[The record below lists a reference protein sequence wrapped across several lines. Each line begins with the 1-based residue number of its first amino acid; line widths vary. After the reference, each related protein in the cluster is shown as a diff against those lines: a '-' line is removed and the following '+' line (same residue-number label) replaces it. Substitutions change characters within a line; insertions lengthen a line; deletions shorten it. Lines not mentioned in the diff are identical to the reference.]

1 MDQPRQGDG
10 ARRLHV
16 PVSAPV
22 PAPTK
27 PSWVR
32 RLGAVVLA
40 KRLSVALA
48 LGTAVVGMLA
58 GVVVPLVERDIID
71 RVMVAHKASAGPY
84 VALIVAIAI
93 ASFGLSFLRR
103 YFGGR
108 LAFDVQHD
116 LRERIFS
123 HLQRLDFA
131 RHDELQT
138 GQLVSRANS
147 DIGLVQGLLS
157 FLPLMTGNLVMLAV
171 SLVVMYILS
180 PVLALVETLALPLLV
195 VVSISLRSRVFPA
208 SYDAQQKEG
217 EVVTVAEESISGVRV
232 VKGFGREGAQIHRL
246 ASAALDLF
254 QARVRLI
261 KLQAGLSSTLSAI
274 PGIVQALV
282 LLIGGYLA
290 LHGHLTIG
298 TFLVFFSYI
307 TQMQAPVRQLS
318 MLIAF
323 SQQARAG
330 AERIFELLDANP
342 LVTDPADP
350 LTDFPSGD
358 VAFRDVDFAY
368 QPGRKVLDG
377 LELVVE
383 AGKVTAVVGRSG
395 SGKSTLA
402 LLLPRFYDV
411 SGGAVTIGGV
421 DIRRLKLSDL
431 RRRIGVVFEE
441 SFLFSDT
448 IAANISYGKPGA
460 SREEIVRAA
469 EMAGA
474 KEFIE
479 SLPEGYETTV
489 GEAGITLS
497 GGQRQRVALA
507 RALISEPEILVLD
520 DATSAVDA
528 VTESAIHESIKRF
541 ARDRTVLLIAHRRS
555 TLELADTVVVL
566 EEGKVA
572 AQGTQ
577 EELAET
583 SPVFRAL
590 MDSEGDALAEEAEGL
605 EMVPAAPAQA
615 RPIAPAPMAMTR
627 RGGGGGGGMG
637 GPMGAAL
644 SATPKLLE
652 ALERLPE
659 EHRLPEVDEVAV
671 TAPAQSFSF
680 ARFLRPF
687 RRGLLL
693 GLALLAADTV
703 LSLAG
708 PSLVRTGIDRGVGAK
723 VSMVIVLASA
733 AYLLVALA
741 DWLVVWAQSRVTG
754 ITAERALYALRLRI
768 FSHLAHLGMDYYESE
783 MSGRILTRMTTD
795 PDALSNLLQTGI
807 TNAFV
812 NVLSFVG
819 VAGVML
825 FANAELTLAA
835 LWVLVPLA
843 FATVW
848 FQRSSQRA
856 YRLARERVAAVNA
869 NLAEGLSGVRV
880 TQAFRRE
887 SRNTQKFSAL
897 SRGYRDARVRA
908 QRLVAIYFPFVLFL
922 SDVASASV
930 LGVGAGL
937 VAGNQIKVGAVIA
950 FTLYI
955 DQLFSP
961 IQQLSQTFD
970 QWQQAQVAIGQ
981 VGKLMRTPVST
992 PVDESPVDPGRI
1004 TGRIRF
1010 QGVSFAYA
1018 PEAPTALDGFDFE
1031 FRPGESVAL
1040 VGETGAGKTTVVK
1053 LLARFY
1059 DPTAGAVLV
1068 DGVDLRRLDLDA
1080 YRRQVAYVPQEPFL
1094 FSASVAENIAFSSD
1108 DATSAEIEAAS
1119 RAVGAHDFISRLPGG
1134 YGYQV
1139 SERGRALSA
1148 GQRQLIALARA
1159 YLASPAL
1166 LLLDEATANLDLAT
1180 ERKVAEAMR
1189 VVAGGRTSVMVAHR
1203 LPSAAMADRIVVM
1216 RHGRI
1221 TEVGSHEELLEAGGL
1236 YSRMWESFGTAASS
1250 VA

>member
-1 MDQPRQGDG
+1 M
-10 ARRLHV
+10 
-16 PVSAPV
+16 SAPN
-22 PAPTK
+22 PAPSK
-27 PSWVR
+27 PGWVR

-40 KRLSVALA
+40 KRLSVVLA
-48 LGTAVVGMLA
+48 TATAVVGMLTA
-58 GVVVPLVERDIID
+58 VAVPLVERDIID
-71 RVMVAHKASAGPY
+71 RVMVAHKATAGPY
-84 VALIVAIAI
+84 VAVIVAIAL

-138 GQLVSRANS
+138 GQLVSRANA

-157 FLPLMTGNLVMLAV
+157 FLPLMVGNLVMMAV

-180 PVLALVETLALPLLV
+180 PALALVETLALPLLAI
-195 VVSISLRSRVFPA
+195 VSISLRSRVFPA

-307 TQMQAPVRQLS
+307 TQMQAPIRQLS
-318 MLIAF
+318 TLIAF

-342 LVTDPADP
+342 LVADPADP
-350 LTDFPSGD
+350 LTSFPSGD
-358 VAFRDVDFAY
+358 VVFSRVDFAY
-368 QPGRKVLDG
+368 QPARKVLDR
-377 LELVVE
+377 LDLVVE
-383 AGKVTAVVGRSG
+383 AGRVTAVVGRSG

-411 SGGAVTIGGV
+411 SGGAVSIGGV
-421 DIRRLKLSDL
+421 DIRRLKLADL
-431 RRRIGVVFEE
+431 RKGIGVVFEE

-448 IAANISYGKPGA
+448 IAANIAYGRPGA
-460 SREEIVRAA
+460 SREEIERAA

-474 KEFIE
+474 KGFIE
-479 SLPEGYETTV
+479 SLPEGFETTV

-507 RALISEPEILVLD
+507 RALVSEPEILVLD

-528 VTESAIHESIKRF
+528 VTESAIHASIKRF

-555 TLELADTVVVL
+555 TLELADTIVVL
-566 EEGKVA
+566 EGGKVV
-572 AQGTQ
+572 AQGTR

-590 MDSEGDALAEEAEGL
+590 MHSEGDALAEEADGL
-605 EMVPAAPAQA
+605 EAIPAAPTGVHS
-615 RPIAPAPMAMTR
+615 IAPAQMAMVR
-627 RGGGGGGGMG
+627 LGGGGGGGGMG

-644 SATPKLLE
+644 SATPKLLA

-659 EHRLPEVDEVAV
+659 ESRLPQVDEASV
-671 TAPAQSFSF
+671 TAPATSFSF

-687 RRGLLL
+687 RRGLLM

-708 PSLVRTGIDRGVGAK
+708 PSLVRVGIDRGVGAK
-723 VSMVIVLASA
+723 ASAVIVLASA
-733 AYLLVALA
+733 AYLAVALV

-768 FSHLAHLGMDYYESE
+768 FSHLARLGMDYYESE

-795 PDALSNLLQTGI
+795 PDALSNLLQAGI
-807 TNAFV
+807 TNALV

-819 VAGVML
+819 VAAVML
-825 FANAELTLAA
+825 VANAKLTFAA
-835 LWVLVPLA
+835 LWVLIPLA

-856 YRLARERVAAVNA
+856 YRVARERVAAVNA

-887 SRNTQKFSAL
+887 SRNNQRFSAL

-930 LGVGAGL
+930 LGVGASL
-937 VAGNQIKVGAVIA
+937 VARHQIAVGAVIA

-961 IQQLSQTFD
+961 VQQLSQTFD
-970 QWQQAQVAIGQ
+970 QWQQAQVAISQ

-992 PVDESPVDPGRI
+992 PQDEVPVNPGRI

-1010 QGVSFAYA
+1010 QGVSFGYA
-1018 PEAPTALDGFDFE
+1018 PAARLALDGFDFE
-1031 FRPGESVAL
+1031 FHPGESVAL

-1059 DPTAGAVLV
+1059 DPTAGVVLV
-1068 DGVDLRRLDLDA
+1068 DGVDLRRLDLEA

-1094 FSASVAENIAFSSD
+1094 FSASVAENIAFSAD
-1108 DATSAEIEAAS
+1108 DATPAEIEAAA

-1180 ERKVAEAMR
+1180 ERKVADAMR

-1216 RHGRI
+1216 RDGGI
-1221 TEVGSHEELLEAGGL
+1221 IEVGSHEELLEAGGM
-1236 YSRMWESFGTAASS
+1236 YARMWDSFGTAASS

>member
-1 MDQPRQGDG
+1 M
-10 ARRLHV
+10 
-16 PVSAPV
+16 
-22 PAPTK
+22 K
-27 PSWVR
+27 PGGPGGSQSGWVR
-32 RLGAVVLA
+32 RLASVVLTR
-40 KRLSVALA
+40 RLSVFLT
-48 LGTAVVGMLA
+48 LSTAVVGMLA

-71 RVMVAHKASAGPY
+71 RVMVAHHGSARPY
-84 VALIVAIAI
+84 VILIVAIAI
-93 ASFGLSFLRR
+93 ATFGLSFLRR

-116 LRERIFS
+116 LREQIFS

-157 FLPLMTGNLVMLAV
+157 FMPLMIGNLVMLAV
-171 SLVVMYILS
+171 SLVVMFVLS
-180 PVLALVETLALPLLV
+180 PELALVETLALPLLA
-195 VVSISLRSRVFPA
+195 VVSVSLRSRVFPA

-217 EVVTVAEESISGVRV
+217 QVVTVAEESIAGVRV
-232 VKGFGREGAQIHRL
+232 VKGFGREQAQVRSL
-246 ASAALDLF
+246 ASAALELF
-254 QARVRLI
+254 QARVRLV

-290 LHGHLTIG
+290 LHGHLTVG

-318 MLIAF
+318 TLIAF

-342 LVTDPADP
+342 LVTDPAEP
-350 LTDFPSGD
+350 LTDFPAGD
-358 VAFRDVDFAY
+358 VVFSGVDFAY
-368 QPGRKVLDG
+368 QPGSKVLDG
-377 LELVVE
+377 LDFVVA
-383 AGKVTAVVGRSG
+383 AGRVTAVVGRSG

-411 SGGAVTIGGV
+411 TGGAVTIGGV
-421 DIRRLKLSDL
+421 DIRSLRLSDL
-431 RRRIGVVFEE
+431 RKRIGVVFEE

-448 IAANISYGKPGA
+448 IAANIAYGKPGA
-460 SREEIVRAA
+460 SRSEIERAA

-474 KEFIE
+474 REFIE
-479 SLPEGYETTV
+479 RLPGGYETTV

-507 RALISEPEILVLD
+507 RALISDPEILILD

-541 ARDRTVLLIAHRRS
+541 ARERTVLLIAHRRS

-566 EEGKVA
+566 DRGKVA
-572 AQGTQ
+572 DQGTQ
-577 EELAET
+577 EQLAG
-583 SPVFRAL
+583 SSGAFRAL
-590 MDSEGDALAEEAEGL
+590 MEGEGDALAEESDGRASVAPAGAQGRT
-605 EMVPAAPAQA
+605 MAAAPLSMV
-615 RPIAPAPMAMTR
+615 R
-627 RGGGGGGGMG
+627 GGGGGGMG
-637 GPMGAAL
+637 GAMGAAL

-652 ALERLPE
+652 ELARLPE
-659 EHRLPEVDEVAV
+659 ETRVPEVDEAAV
-671 TAPAQSFSF
+671 TAPAKSFSF
-680 ARFLRPF
+680 RRFLRPF
-687 RRGLLL
+687 RRGLVL
-693 GLALLAADTV
+693 GLALLGADTI
-703 LSLAG
+703 LSLTG
-708 PSLVRTGIDRGVGAK
+708 PSLVRAGIDSGVGAK
-723 VSMVIVLASA
+723 APLVIVLVSA
-733 AYLLVALA
+733 AYLLVALV
-741 DWLVVWAQSRVTG
+741 DWLVVWAQARVTG

-768 FSHLAHLGMDYYESE
+768 FSHLSRLGMDYYESE

-795 PDALSNLLQTGI
+795 PDALSNLLQSGI
-807 TNAFV
+807 TNALV

-825 FANAELTLAA
+825 VANAKLTLAA

-843 FATVW
+843 AATVW
-848 FQRSSQRA
+848 FQRGSQRA

-897 SRGYRDARVRA
+897 SMGYRDARVRA
-908 QRLVAIYFPFVLFL
+908 QRLVAVYFPFVLFL

-930 LGVGAGL
+930 LGAGAGL
-937 VAGNQIKVGAVIA
+937 VARQQIGVGAVIA

-992 PVDESPVDPGRI
+992 PEDEAPLDPGRI

-1010 QGVSFAYA
+1010 QDVAFSYSAGA
-1018 PEAPTALDGFDFE
+1018 PPALGDFDFE

-1053 LLARFY
+1053 LMARFY

-1094 FSASVAENIAFSSD
+1094 FSASVAENIAFAVD
-1108 DATSAEIEAAS
+1108 GATDAKIEGAAK
-1119 RAVGAHDFISRLPGG
+1119 AVGAHDFIARLPGG
-1134 YGYQV
+1134 YQYQV

-1159 YLASPAL
+1159 YLVAPAL

-1189 VVAGGRTSVMVAHR
+1189 VVVGGRTSVMVAHR
-1203 LPSAAMADRIVVM
+1203 LPSAATADRIVVM

-1221 TEVGSHEELLEAGGL
+1221 AEVGSHGELIEAGGL
-1236 YSRMWESFGTAASS
+1236 YAAMWESFGTATTS

>member
-1 MDQPRQGDG
+1 MPMSPGG
-10 ARRLHV
+10 
-16 PVSAPV
+16 PVDPQRG
-22 PAPTK
+22 
-27 PSWVR
+27 WVR

-40 KRLSVALA
+40 QRLSVVLA
-48 LGTAVVGMLA
+48 LVTAVVGMLA

-71 RVMVAHKASAGPY
+71 RVMVAHRGTAGPY
-84 VALIVAIAI
+84 VALIISIAVAT
-93 ASFGLSFLRR
+93 FGLSFLRR

-116 LRERIFS
+116 LREQIFS

-138 GQLVSRANS
+138 GQLVSRANA

-157 FLPLMTGNLVMLAV
+157 FLPLMIGNLVMLAV
-171 SLVVMYILS
+171 SLVVMFILS
-180 PVLALVETLALPLLV
+180 PVLALVETLALPLLA
-195 VVSISLRSRVFPA
+195 VVSVSLRSRVFPA

-217 EVVTVAEESISGVRV
+217 QVVTVAEESIAGVRV
-232 VKGFGREGAQIHRL
+232 VKGFGRERARIRSL
-246 ASAALDLF
+246 AAAALRLF

-290 LHGHLTIG
+290 LHGHLTVG

-318 MLIAF
+318 TLIAF

-342 LVTDPADP
+342 LVTDPPEP
-350 LTDFPSGD
+350 LTEFPAGD
-358 VAFRDVDFAY
+358 VVFSGVDFAY

-377 LELVVE
+377 LDLVVE
-383 AGKVTAVVGRSG
+383 AGRATAVVGRSG

-411 SGGAVTIGGV
+411 TGGSVTIGGV
-421 DIRRLKLSDL
+421 DIRRLRLSDL

-448 IAANISYGKPGA
+448 IAANIAYGKPGA
-460 SREEIVRAA
+460 DRSEIERAA

-479 SLPEGYETTV
+479 ALPDGYETTV

-507 RALISEPEILVLD
+507 RALISDPEILILD

-528 VTESAIHESIKRF
+528 VTESAINESIKRF
-541 ARDRTVLLIAHRRS
+541 ARERTVLLIAHRRS

-566 EEGKVA
+566 EGGKVA
-572 AQGTQ
+572 AKGARD
-577 EELAET
+577 EVART
-583 SPVFRAL
+583 SQAFRVL
-590 MDSEGDALAEEAEGL
+590 MEGEGDALAEEGDGL
-605 EMVPAAPAQA
+605 AAVPSVPGQDRVIAA
-615 RPIAPAPMAMTR
+615 APMAMR
-627 RGGGGGGGMG
+627 HGGGGGGMG

-652 ALERLPE
+652 ELARLPE
-659 EHRLPEVDEVAV
+659 EDRLPEVDEAAV
-671 TAPAQSFSF
+671 TSPAESFSF
-680 ARFLRPF
+680 GRFLRPF

-693 GLALLAADTV
+693 GLALLAADTI

-708 PSLVRTGIDRGVGAK
+708 PSLVRAGIDRGVGAK
-723 VSMVIVLASA
+723 APMVVVLVSAV
-733 AYLLVALA
+733 YLLVALA
-741 DWLVVWAQSRVTG
+741 DWLVVWTQARVTG

-768 FSHLAHLGMDYYESE
+768 FSHLSRLGMDYYESE

-795 PDALSNLLQTGI
+795 PDALSNLLQSGI

-825 FANAELTLAA
+825 VANTKLTFAA
-835 LWVLVPLA
+835 LWVLIPLA
-843 FATVW
+843 AATVW

-887 SRNTQKFSAL
+887 SRNTQKFADL

-908 QRLVAIYFPFVLFL
+908 QRLVAVYFPFVLFL

-937 VAGNQIKVGAVIA
+937 VARHQIEVGAVIA
-950 FTLYI
+950 FTLYL

-970 QWQQAQVAIGQ
+970 QWQQAQVAISQ

-992 PVDESPVDPGRI
+992 PEDESPLDPGRI
-1004 TGRIRF
+1004 AGRIRF
-1010 QGVSFAYA
+1010 RDVSFSYTAGA
-1018 PEAPTALDGFDFE
+1018 PLALDGFDFE

-1059 DPTAGAVLV
+1059 DPTGGSVLV
-1068 DGVDLRRLDLDA
+1068 DGLDLRRLDLDA

-1094 FSASVAENIAFSSD
+1094 FSASVAENIAFAID
-1108 DATSAEIEAAS
+1108 GARDAQIEGAAV
-1119 RAVGAHDFISRLPGG
+1119 AVGAQDFIAKLPGG
-1134 YGYQV
+1134 YDYQV

-1159 YLASPAL
+1159 YLVSPAL

-1216 RHGRI
+1216 RHGHI
-1221 TEVGSHEELLEAGGL
+1221 TEVGSHAQLIESGGL
-1236 YSRMWESFGTAASS
+1236 YAAMWESFGTAATS

>member
-1 MDQPRQGDG
+1 M
-10 ARRLHV
+10 
-16 PVSAPV
+16 SAPN
-22 PAPTK
+22 PAPSK
-27 PSWVR
+27 PGWVR

-40 KRLSVALA
+40 KRLSVVLA
-48 LGTAVVGMLA
+48 TATAVVGMLT
-58 GVVVPLVERDIID
+58 GVAVPLVERDIID
-71 RVMVAHKASAGPY
+71 RVMVAHKATAGPY
-84 VALIVAIAI
+84 VAVIVAIAL

-138 GQLVSRANS
+138 GQLVSRANA

-157 FLPLMTGNLVMLAV
+157 FLPLMVGNLVMMAV

-180 PVLALVETLALPLLV
+180 PALALVETLALPLLAI
-195 VVSISLRSRVFPA
+195 VSISLRSRVFPA

-217 EVVTVAEESISGVRV
+217 EVVTVAEESIAGVRV

-307 TQMQAPVRQLS
+307 TQMQAPIRQLS
-318 MLIAF
+318 TLIAF

-350 LTDFPSGD
+350 LTSFPSGD
-358 VAFRDVDFAY
+358 VVFSRVDFAY
-368 QPGRKVLDG
+368 QPARKVLDR
-377 LELVVE
+377 LDLVVE
-383 AGKVTAVVGRSG
+383 AGRVTAVVGRSG

-411 SGGAVTIGGV
+411 SGGAVSIGGV
-421 DIRRLKLSDL
+421 DIRRLKLADL
-431 RRRIGVVFEE
+431 RKRIGVVFEE

-448 IAANISYGKPGA
+448 IAANIAYGRPGA
-460 SREEIVRAA
+460 SREEIERAA

-474 KEFIE
+474 KGFIE
-479 SLPEGYETTV
+479 ALPEGFETTV

-507 RALISEPEILVLD
+507 RALVSEPEILVLD

-528 VTESAIHESIKRF
+528 VTESAIHASIKRF

-555 TLELADTVVVL
+555 TLELADTIVVL
-566 EEGKVA
+566 EGGKVV

-590 MDSEGDALAEEAEGL
+590 MDSEGDALAEEADGL
-605 EMVPAAPAQA
+605 DAIPAAPA
-615 RPIAPAPMAMTR
+615 RVHSIAPAQMAMVSL
-627 RGGGGGGGMG
+627 GGGGGGRG

-644 SATPKLLE
+644 SATPKLLA

-659 EHRLPEVDEVAV
+659 ESRLPQVDEAAV
-671 TAPAQSFSF
+671 TAPATSFSF

-693 GLALLAADTV
+693 GLALLTADTV

-708 PSLVRTGIDRGVGAK
+708 PSLVRIGIDRGVGAK
-723 VSMVIVLASA
+723 ASAVIVLASA
-733 AYLLVALA
+733 AYLAVALV

-754 ITAERALYALRLRI
+754 ITAERALYAMRLRI
-768 FSHLAHLGMDYYESE
+768 FSHLARLGMDYYESE

-807 TNAFV
+807 TNALV

-825 FANAELTLAA
+825 VANAKLTLAA
-835 LWVLVPLA
+835 LWVLIPLA
-843 FATVW
+843 VATVW

-856 YRLARERVAAVNA
+856 YRVARERVAAVNA

-887 SRNTQKFSAL
+887 SRNNQRFSAL

-930 LGVGAGL
+930 LGVGASL
-937 VAGNQIKVGAVIA
+937 VARHRIAVGAVIA

-970 QWQQAQVAIGQ
+970 QWQQAQVAISQ

-992 PVDESPVDPGRI
+992 PQDEAPVDPGRI

-1010 QGVSFAYA
+1010 QGVSFGYA
-1018 PEAPTALDGFDFE
+1018 PGAPLALDGFDFE
-1031 FRPGESVAL
+1031 FHPGESVAL

-1059 DPTAGAVLV
+1059 DPTAGVVLV
-1068 DGVDLRRLDLDA
+1068 DGVDLRRLDLEA
-1080 YRRQVAYVPQEPFL
+1080 YRRQIAYVPQEPFL
-1094 FSASVAENIAFSSD
+1094 FSASVAENIAFSVD
-1108 DATSAEIEAAS
+1108 NATPAEIEAAA

-1180 ERKVAEAMR
+1180 ERKVADAMR

-1216 RHGRI
+1216 RDGGI
-1221 TEVGSHEELLEAGGL
+1221 IEVGSHEELLEAGGM
-1236 YSRMWESFGTAASS
+1236 YARMWDSFGTAASS